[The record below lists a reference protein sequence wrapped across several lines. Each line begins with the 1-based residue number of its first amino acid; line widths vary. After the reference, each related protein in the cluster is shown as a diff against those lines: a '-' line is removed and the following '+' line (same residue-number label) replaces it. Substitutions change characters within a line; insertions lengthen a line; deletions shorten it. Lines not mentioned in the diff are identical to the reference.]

1 MKIDNTLLDK
11 MLVDTNL
18 MQAYQRVVRNGGSQ
32 ELMECNIINLRTIF
46 KNIQRNQ
53 GTNKKSKIQTTT
65 GKKS

>member
-11 MLVDTNL
+11 MLADTNL
-18 MQAYQRVVRNGGSQ
+18 MQAYQRVVSNGGSQ

-53 GTNKKSKIQTTT
+53 GTNKKSKIKTTT
-65 GKKS
+65 GKKR

>member
-11 MLVDTNL
+11 MLADTNL
-18 MQAYQRVVRNGGSQ
+18 MQAYQRVVSNGGSQ

-65 GKKS
+65 GKES